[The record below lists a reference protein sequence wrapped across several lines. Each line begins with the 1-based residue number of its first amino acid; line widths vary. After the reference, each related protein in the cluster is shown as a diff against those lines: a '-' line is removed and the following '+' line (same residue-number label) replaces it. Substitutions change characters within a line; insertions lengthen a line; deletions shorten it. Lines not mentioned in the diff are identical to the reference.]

1 MKFAHFHRSLWLG
14 TAAILLMPAAPAM
27 AQNADVAQRVDRLER
42 ELRAVQRRVFPG
54 SETGLFTP
62 ETTPGTPANPPADG
76 APPQNAVADLGSR
89 IEALEAGLARLTGEV
104 EQQGHRQQ
112 QLETAVAQL
121 RADFAARNAAAVT
134 PAPAPTPTPTPAPVV
149 VRPATTPAP
158 AATRP
163 AATAPAPTPT
173 RPRPTTTPA
182 SPPVSTP
189 APSAATPANNAERR
203 ARVAAIEVPTDGDAG
218 ENAYIYGYRLWDAHF
233 YPEAQTQLQRVIEQ
247 YPNHRRASFA
257 GNLLGRAYLDN
268 GQPSLAVQTLYKNY
282 RDRPRGERAADSVY
296 YMGMAL
302 IRLNRR
308 EDACRTFDEFT
319 RVYGNEASQNLQNQ
333 VATGRRQAGC

>member
-1 MKFAHFHRSLWLG
+1 MKFPHFHRALWLG
-14 TAAILLMPAAPAM
+14 TAALLLTPTTPAL
-27 AQNADVAQRVDRLER
+27 AQDADVAQRVDRLER

-54 SETGLFTP
+54 SEAGLFTP
-62 ETTPGTPANPPADG
+62 EATPGGPATTPADG
-76 APPQNAVADLGSR
+76 AGPQNAVADLASR

-112 QLETAVAQL
+112 QLEAAVAQL
-121 RADFAARNAAAVT
+121 RADFAARSNADGAVT
-134 PAPAPTPTPTPAPVV
+134 TPAASATPAPTPTPTPA
-149 VRPATTPAP
+149 
-158 AATRP
+158 ATRP
-163 AATAPAPTPT
+163 TPAPTPAPT
-173 RPRPTTTPA
+173 RARA
-182 SPPVSTP
+182 TP
-189 APSAATPANNAERR
+189 APTPAPTATSPANTAERR

-233 YPEAQTQLQRVIEQ
+233 YPEAQTQLRRVIEQ
-247 YPNHRRASFA
+247 YPNHRRASYA

-268 GQPSLAVQTLYKNY
+268 GQPSLAVQALYNNY
-282 RDRPRGERAADSVY
+282 RDRPRGERAPDSVY

-319 RVYGNEASQNLQNQ
+319 RVYGTSASQNLQNQ
-333 VATGRRQAGC
+333 VAAGRRQAGC

>member
-1 MKFAHFHRSLWLG
+1 MKLPYFRRSLWLG
-14 TAAILLMPAAPAM
+14 TAALLLMPTTPAL
-27 AQNADVAQRVDRLER
+27 AQDADVAQRVDRLER

-54 SETGLFTP
+54 SEAGLFTP
-62 ETTPGTPANPPADG
+62 EATPGNGATTPADG

-121 RADFAARNAAAVT
+121 RADFAARNAETTTPSAT
-134 PAPAPTPTPTPAPVV
+134 PALTPTPTPAPVA
-149 VRPATTPAP
+149 VRPAATPVPAATRPTPAPTPAPARARTTTTPAP
-158 AATRP
+158 AAT
-163 AATAPAPTPT
+163 AT
-173 RPRPTTTPA
+173 
-182 SPPVSTP
+182 
-189 APSAATPANNAERR
+189 TPANNADRR

-268 GQPSLAVQTLYKNY
+268 GQPSLAVQALYNNY

-319 RVYGNEASQNLQNQ
+319 RVYGSDASQNLQNQ
-333 VATGRRQAGC
+333 VAAGRRQAGC

>member
-1 MKFAHFHRSLWLG
+1 MKLQHFRRALWLG
-14 TAAILLMPAAPAM
+14 TAAILLMPTAPAL
-27 AQNADVAQRVDRLER
+27 AQDADVAQRVDRLER

-54 SETGLFTP
+54 SEAGLFTP
-62 ETTPGTPANPPADG
+62 EATPSNGATTPGDG
-76 APPQNAVADLGSR
+76 APPQNAVADLASR

-112 QLETAVAQL
+112 QLEAAVAQL
-121 RADFAARNAAAVT
+121 RADFAARNAEQATPGANPAAT
-134 PAPAPTPTPTPAPVV
+134 PAPA
-149 VRPATTPAP
+149 PAP

-163 AATAPAPTPT
+163 TPPPTPAPTPAAT
-173 RPRPTTTPA
+173 PAPAPARARTTPA
-182 SPPVSTP
+182 P
-189 APSAATPANNAERR
+189 APAATAPANNAERR

-233 YPEAQTQLQRVIEQ
+233 YPEAQTQLRRVIEQ

-268 GQPSLAVQTLYKNY
+268 GQPSLAVQAFYNNY

-319 RVYGNEASQNLQNQ
+319 RVYGNDASQNLQNQ
-333 VATGRRQAGC
+333 VAAGRRQAGC